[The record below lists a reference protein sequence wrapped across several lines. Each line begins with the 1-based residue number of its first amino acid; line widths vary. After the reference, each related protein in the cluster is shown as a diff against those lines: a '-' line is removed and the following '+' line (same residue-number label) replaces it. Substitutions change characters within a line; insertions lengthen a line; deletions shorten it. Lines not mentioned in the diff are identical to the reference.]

1 MHSFNISL
9 NNLVLPKPDESDIQQ
24 QKLVFSPVIKD
35 PIDSFKIFSIQYD
48 VALKMIN
55 ESIGS
60 FISGENTNFR
70 CCISGPSGSGKT
82 RLLRDVLEIYKQE
95 IESYLID
102 SISYRNY
109 GLGELENFILDIL
122 KKINHESTALNH
134 IQNKSLKKL
143 LIIDNID
150 ILIESAYLTSI
161 LRYNLK
167 NIKHNVCIL
176 FAVSNLPLLTCTILE
191 AYQYHKDFYTIN
203 IEKVSNNKNIVFS
216 RDDVAENYQ
225 NKMFRF
231 NGPND
236 LRFIQ
241 VIYYKLIFEFNMIN
255 RIFIYKARFDWKLL
269 FIPFK

>member
-1 MHSFNISL
+1 MHNFNIF
-9 NNLVLPKPDESDIQQ
+9 NV
-24 QKLVFSPVIKD
+24 
-35 PIDSFKIFSIQYD
+35 QYD

-55 ESIGS
+55 EYIGS
-60 FISGENTNFR
+60 FISGENTNFC
-70 CCISGPSGSGKT
+70 CCISGSSGSGKT
-82 RLLRDVLEIYKQE
+82 RLLRDALEMYKTQ

-109 GLGELENFILDIL
+109 VLGELENFILDVL
-122 KKINHESTALNH
+122 QKLNHESTALND

-167 NIKHNVCIL
+167 SIKHNVCIL
-176 FAVSNLPLLTCTILE
+176 FTASNLPLLSCTILE

-203 IEKVSNNKNIVFS
+203 IEKVSNTKNVIFS
-216 RDDVAENYQ
+216 RDDELDNCQ
-225 NKMFRF
+225 NKMLRL
-231 NGPND
+231 NGHND

-241 VIYYKLIFEFNMIN
+241 VIYYKMSFQFNMIY
-255 RIFIYKARFDWKLL
+255 RIFIYTARFDRKLL
-269 FIPFK
+269 FIPFE